1 MHTAKQIREGSPA
14 WQKFINNS
22 DRLILAAKYIKV
34 KNRPKPELRE
44 VK

>member
-1 MHTAKQIREGSPA
+1 MLTAKEWQKRSPS

-22 DRLILAAKYIKV
+22 DRLLLAAKYIKV